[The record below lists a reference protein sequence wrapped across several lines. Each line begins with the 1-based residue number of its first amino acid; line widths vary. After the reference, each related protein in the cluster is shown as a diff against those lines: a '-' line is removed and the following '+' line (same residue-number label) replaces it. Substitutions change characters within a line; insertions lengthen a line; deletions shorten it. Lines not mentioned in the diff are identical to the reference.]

1 MLQAGAFAQSYES
14 LSEPVVM
21 MIETCIDHDSI
32 PQNQLY
38 FLAWQSRIIIGKI
51 ERV

>member
-14 LSEPVVM
+14 LAEPVVIM
-21 MIETCIDHDSI
+21 TETCIDHDNVW
-32 PQNQLY
+32 QNHLH
-38 FLAWQSRIIIGKI
+38 FLSWQSRTIIGKI